1 MKKSILLIFL
11 LGLVQSMTI
20 AQTSIAVKTL
30 GSGDPILY
38 LPGFANPGEIW
49 NETSSQLPKH
59 AAHVVTYAGFGG
71 VTPVEMPWYEKLKA
85 DLVNYMVTNNLSK
98 VTVIGHSIGGSLA
111 LDLAAS
117 LPDRI
122 QKLVIVDAL
131 ACMREILMPGVP
143 ADALGYG
150 GPYIEQML
158 AMDEAANSSYL
169 DQLTQNMISKPEDK
183 QVVKNWMT
191 GADRETFVYGYV
203 DLLKLDSRPLLSSIK
218 VPVLV
223 MVAGQPYGSGALDT
237 VKKQYQG
244 LERKEFAFAQDSKHY
259 LMLDAKDWF
268 IGEVTSF
275 LAK

>member
-59 AAHVVTYAGFGG
+59 APHVVTYAGFGG

-98 VTVIGHSIGGSLA
+98 VTVIGHSMGGSLA

-158 AMDEAANSSYL
+158 AMDEAANSSYF

-237 VKKQYQG
+237 MKKQYQG

-259 LMLDAKDWF
+259 LTLDAKDWF